1 MSETKDLGTEKNDK
15 GLYIEALKNL
25 SEISDNEK
33 EARLYAC
40 TVILGHLQRQIAASY
55 DNKDQYR
62 RREQIR
68 LQIAS
73 SKFKM
78 LMTDYYK
85 SKDLKSPYE

>member
-1 MSETKDLGTEKNDK
+1 MSESQDLGIEKNNQ

-25 SEISDNEK
+25 SEINEDEK

-40 TVILGHLQRQIAASY
+40 TVVLGHLERQIAASY
-55 DNKDQYR
+55 DNKDKYR

-68 LQIAS
+68 LQIAR

-78 LMTDYYK
+78 LMTDYYN
-85 SKDLKSPYE
+85 SKNLKSPYE